1 MASKW
6 LSVMANIPDL
16 MARSRTALNDYP
28 LSTLTCLDLICEMNV
43 LREECIAN
51 IESLRDHLTTFD
63 EGQLSAELVP
73 HIHALHLKS
82 LGMALAT
89 GIVLDRILGAF
100 VSSKTALR
108 EEACRWSEEIVRLAG
123 LAAKYRPLSSMSLA
137 VSLCIACLGASN
149 ADTEA
154 KTVALYSEYQQAC
167 LGRAPKDSMKDLECL
182 RKRLTF
188 REIETGLDTE
198 LANQS

>member
-1 MASKW
+1 
-6 LSVMANIPDL
+6 MANVPDL
-16 MARSRTALNDYP
+16 MARSRSALNDYP
-28 LSTLTCLDLICEMNV
+28 LSTLTCLELIHEIDA
-43 LREECIAN
+43 LRGECKAN
-51 IESLRDHLTTFD
+51 IELLRDHLTTFN
-63 EGQLSAELVP
+63 ETQLSAGLVP

-89 GIVLDRILGAF
+89 GIVLNCILGAF

-108 EEACRWSEEIVRLAG
+108 EEACRWSEEIVQLAG

-137 VSLCIACLGASN
+137 VSLCLACLGANN

-154 KTVALYSEYQQAC
+154 EVVAMYSEYQQAC
-167 LGRAPKDSMKDLECL
+167 LDRAPKDSMEDLECL

-188 REIETGLDTE
+188 REIEISHDTE
-198 LANQS
+198 SANQS